1 MGLNRVLARAATAR
15 PRVHLVEAP
24 GGSPVRWAVED
35 ALEARG
41 WRRTPSPAAADALVV
56 AGRLPDDLRDAAD
69 LLWSQLPGP
78 RVRRHVEALA
88 EVDGALDTLPAALR
102 ERAAHRDDARE
113 RGGDEVSRFLPDDA
127 EDGHMSPGGVPL
139 AEGAEDRDG
148 LEMDV
153 LHVRLGPIL
162 PRWPGGFVLCCELHG
177 DVIVVGSR
185 GLSGTD
191 AVLGSVSDL
200 VVHYATVPVL
210 VVPNPLLI
218 TEFEALREGPVVVG
232 YDGSDGAEKALDSA
246 RRLFPG
252 RRLLLAAV
260 RDGDEDVPVG
270 PAARDAELLSLRMP
284 KLAGPASRVAADLLV
299 ECADQHDAAV
309 LVVGSRGRS
318 TIREVLLGSVAR
330 GAVHRTH
337 RPVLVVHG

>member
-1 MGLNRVLARAATAR
+1 LGLNRVLARAATAR

-153 LHVRLGPIL
+153 LVHPLGPL
-162 PRWPGGFVLCCELHG
+162 LDRWPGGLELRLAIHG
-177 DVIVVGSR
+177 DVVADVAVQRAPVTAGA
-185 GLSGTD
+185 GPAAAWD
-191 AVLGSVSDL
+191 AVSTTLALAGDRRGAAEASRLRRHGSSTTS
-200 VVHYATVPVL
+200 A
-210 VVPNPLLI
+210 
-218 TEFEALREGPVVVG
+218 
-232 YDGSDGAEKALDSA
+232 DGARLRHRL
-246 RRLFPG
+246 RRWG
-252 RRLLLAAV
+252 RVGILPPAAAGALLAATDTSSTGVPPTDLPALLRGQDLSDV
-260 RDGDEDVPVG
+260 RLLVAAHAPALLLGE
-270 PAARDAELLSLRMP
+270 AARA
-284 KLAGPASRVAADLLV
+284 
-299 ECADQHDAAV
+299 
-309 LVVGSRGRS
+309 
-318 TIREVLLGSVAR
+318 
-330 GAVHRTH
+330 
-337 RPVLVVHG
+337 